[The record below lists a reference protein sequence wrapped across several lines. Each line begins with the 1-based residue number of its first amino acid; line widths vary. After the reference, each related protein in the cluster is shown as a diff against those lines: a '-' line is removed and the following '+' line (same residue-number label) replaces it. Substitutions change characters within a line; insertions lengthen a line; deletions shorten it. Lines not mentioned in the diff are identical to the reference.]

1 MYRFYLTAYRLRK
14 ITAAEVWQT
23 ADDGRITAPEA
34 LKICGVRPK

>member
-14 ITAAEVWQT
+14 ITAADVWQA
-23 ADDGRITAPEA
+23 ADSGRITAAEA